1 MKIIQPYAKM
11 LSVHGPTFFTN
22 TEGLGLLRKIEAF
35 GRISHRTEEAQT
47 PDSFDRFLRS
57 VVLYHGDWSIVEHA
71 NVTVEAVVDRGVQQE
86 LTRHRLASYTIESTR
101 FVNYEKKMKPSFIYP
116 QVGIVCPHCEAGL
129 EPVRCFPNWTHG
141 PNGLCS
147 YRPSWL
153 NAIST
158 CEAEYLSLV
167 KNDGWR
173 PQEARSVFPLA
184 LSSKIAI
191 TCNLRN
197 WRHLFIMRTTTETH
211 PQFRQVFIPL
221 LQEFQDKIPILFE
234 DIQPLSRQIDNL
246 RKP

>member
-1 MKIIQPYAKM
+1 MKIIQPYARII
-11 LSVHGPTFFTN
+11 S
-22 TEGLGLLRKIEAF
+22 EDGLPFNGKDLLRKIEAL

-47 PDSFDRFLRS
+47 LDSFDRFIRTH
-57 VVLYHGDWSIVEHA
+57 VLGHGDWSIVEHA
-71 NVTVEAVVDRGVQQE
+71 NVTVEMVVDRGVQQE

-101 FVNYEKKMKPSFIYP
+101 FVNYEKRMKPSFIYP
-116 QVGIVCPHCEAGL
+116 QVGIICPICEDGD
-129 EPVRCFPNWTHG
+129 EPTINDGENWKHG
-141 PNGLCS
+141 EDLCI

-153 NAIST
+153 NAIDS
-158 CEAEYLSLV
+158 CESEYMSLI

-221 LQEFQDKIPILFE
+221 LQEFQDNIPILFE

-246 RKP
+246 RKPR